1 MGLLGLLGVSL
12 VAGFGGALVGSQPV
26 LAATPVFNE
35 VAGSPFSAGSGP
47 AWLAFSANGK
57 LVAVPN
63 FDDNTVSMFSVA
75 QGGALS
81 QVAGSP
87 FATGAQPSALAFSP
101 VVSGNEFLGVTN
113 YGDNTLSMFKVDQS
127 TGAATEVAGSPFAT
141 GAGPY
146 SVAFSPV
153 VSGNEFV
160 AVSDSNDN
168 TMSIYQVDQSTGAA
182 TPVVGSPFATGD
194 QPYSVAFSPVV
205 SGNLFLAVTNYGANT
220 ASVYQVNQTTG
231 AATEVAGSP
240 FATGDGPYFGAFS
253 PVVGGNVLFAT
264 ADQEASQVSMFELD
278 QSTGAVTPV
287 AGSPFDAGAG
297 PDQLAFNAGGNLLA
311 VANFNDST
319 ASVFAVSPTGAVSQV
334 TGSPYPTGDAPDGVA
349 FSPDGS
355 DENLLATANFSGG
368 TVTVYS
374 GGPPSATILSPAD
387 HQTYALGQAVPTTFA
402 CAESAAGPGL
412 ASCDD
417 SNATTS
423 VSGGTGSL
431 DTSTLGAHIYSVTAT
446 STDGLTASTAVSY
459 TVGPPTPP
467 TPPAPPVPTRASGYW
482 LAGADGGV
490 FAYGAAGFFGSGAGT
505 EVQQT
510 AGIAATPDGGG
521 YWLAGD
527 DGSVST
533 FGDASSYGQA
543 DDLGLIAPITGIAPT
558 PDGRGYWLVAADGGV
573 FAFGDA
579 GFFGSVGGTRGAEM
593 PITGIARTPDG
604 GGYWLV
610 GSDGGVFAFGDA
622 GFFGSVPGLGIH
634 PAGPVAGIAPT
645 PDGGGYWL
653 VGADGGVFAYGDAAF
668 FGSAAGLPPAAP
680 VVGLAPT
687 PDGGGY
693 WLVGADGGVFAYG
706 DAAFF
711 GSAAGLPPAAP
722 VVGIAAR

>member
-1 MGLLGLLGVSL
+1 
-12 VAGFGGALVGSQPV
+12 
-26 LAATPVFNE
+26 
-35 VAGSPFSAGSGP
+35 
-47 AWLAFSANGK
+47 
-57 LVAVPN
+57 
-63 FDDNTVSMFSVA
+63 MFSVA

-368 TVTVYS
+368 DGDRVL
-374 GGPPSATILSPAD
+374 GRPPLGHDPLAGRPPDLRPRPGRAD
-387 HQTYALGQAVPTTFA
+387 DLRLRRVGRRT
-402 CAESAAGPGL
+402 GPGVVRRL
-412 ASCDD
+412 Q
-417 SNATTS
+417 
-423 VSGGTGSL
+423 
-431 DTSTLGAHIYSVTAT
+431 
-446 STDGLTASTAVSY
+446 
-459 TVGPPTPP
+459 
-467 TPPAPPVPTRASGYW
+467 R
-482 LAGADGGV
+482 
-490 FAYGAAGFFGSGAGT
+490 
-505 EVQQT
+505 
-510 AGIAATPDGGG
+510 
-521 YWLAGD
+521 
-527 DGSVST
+527 
-533 FGDASSYGQA
+533 
-543 DDLGLIAPITGIAPT
+543 DDLGLGRDREPRHLDPRGAHLLGHRHQHRRPHGEHRRVLHGGPAGAADTAGPAGAGTGLGLLAGRGRRGGVRLRRRRLLRLGGRHRGPA
-558 PDGRGYWLVAADGGV
+558 DGRD
-573 FAFGDA
+573 
-579 GFFGSVGGTRGAEM
+579 R
-593 PITGIARTPDG
+593 R
-604 GGYWLV
+604 
-610 GSDGGVFAFGDA
+610 
-622 GFFGSVPGLGIH
+622 
-634 PAGPVAGIAPT
+634 
-645 PDGGGYWL
+645 
-653 VGADGGVFAYGDAAF
+653 
-668 FGSAAGLPPAAP
+668 LPPTAGATGWWATTARCP
-680 VVGLAPT
+680 RSATPRRTDRPT
-687 PDGGGY
+687 TWG
-693 WLVGADGGVFAYG
+693 
-706 DAAFF
+706 
-711 GSAAGLPPAAP
+711 
-722 VVGIAAR
+722 